1 VKATARK
8 KAVTIVKRAINTCH
22 GPSVKPL
29 IILYDLM
36 QKQNAF
42 TNEKKQKRN
51 GIVAIR
57 AVAHKI
63 ARAVFHMLKNK
74 RAFDIER
81 AFS

>member
-1 VKATARK
+1 MAHFSIDLVDQF
-8 KAVTIVKRAINTCH
+8 
-22 GPSVKPL
+22 SVVVD
-29 IILYDLM
+29 I
-36 QKQNAF
+36 